1 MQKEESR
8 FAQSTLMEG
17 MISFRAVI
25 RGMEAGISDRTIER
39 VFYDRTRE
47 RQLAGHLSYIKAM
60 HYKLGFEICPV
71 DPAEIDALATG
82 TSHGGLLTVCS
93 ERTLPRLTEDCI
105 EENGFYVLTEGIED
119 PYNFG
124 YALRSLYAAGVTGV
138 LLPPRNWM
146 TAAGVVCRASAGASE
161 QMKLYIAEGPDA
173 ADLFHRRGY
182 RVLASDLANS
192 APMWESNLS
201 LPLLLIV
208 GGERRGISQTLLSR
222 CDGVVRIDYG
232 REFPAA
238 LSAASAAT
246 VLAFEVLRQNPETIG
261 LGQ

>member
-8 FAQSTLMEG
+8 FENSNVMEG

-25 RGMEAGISDRTIER
+25 RGIESGISDRRVLR

-47 RQLAGHLSYIKAM
+47 RQLSGHLSYIRAM
-60 HYKLGFEICPV
+60 SYKHGFEVI
-71 DPAEIDALATG
+71 PADGGEIDALATG
-82 TSHGGLLTVCS
+82 TSHGGILTFCS
-93 ERTLPRLTEDCI
+93 ERTLPELTADAITED
-105 EENGFYVLTEGIED
+105 GFYVMIEGIED

-124 YALRSLYAAGVTGV
+124 YALRSLYAAGVDGI
-138 LLPPRNWM
+138 LLSPRNWM

-161 QMKLYIAEGPDA
+161 QLPLFVADSTDA
-173 ADLFHRRGY
+173 ADLFHSRGY
-182 RVLASDLANS
+182 RVLASGLENS
-192 APMWESNLS
+192 SPMWESDLS

-208 GGERRGISQTLLSR
+208 GGERRGISRTLLEK

-232 REFPAA
+232 REFSAA

-246 VLAFEVLRQNPETIG
+246 VLAFEVLRQNRT
-261 LGQ
+261 

>member
-17 MISFRAVI
+17 MISFRAVV
-25 RGMEAGISDRTIER
+25 RGIESGISDRRIER
-39 VFYDRTRE
+39 VLYDRTKE
-47 RQLAGHLSYIKAM
+47 RQLAGHLSFVKAM
-60 HYKLGFEICPV
+60 HYKLGFEICPAEP
-71 DPAEIDALATG
+71 DEIDALATG

-93 ERTLPRLTEDCI
+93 ERTIPELTEDAI
-105 EENGFYVLTEGIED
+105 EKDGFYILAEGIED

-138 LLPPRNWM
+138 ILPPRNWM

-161 QMKLYIAEGPDA
+161 QMKLYVAESVRA
-173 ADLFHRRGY
+173 ADLFHQKGY
-182 RVLASDLANS
+182 RVLASDLADS
-192 APMWESNLS
+192 SPMWESDLS

-208 GGERRGISQTLLSR
+208 GGERRGISRALLSK
-222 CDGVVRIDYG
+222 CDGVVRIEYG

-246 VLAFEVLRQNPETIG
+246 VLAFEVLRQNKE
-261 LGQ
+261 